1 MLERFDRFT
10 HNIYEI
16 QRCWNK
22 LASEEMDIYGLKGS
36 YHIYL
41 IVMHRFPDGVTA
53 SQLGVLCG
61 RDKADVSRTVAVM
74 ESKGLIKK
82 VSGSGNLYRAKL
94 ILTEQG
100 AELTEIIVKK
110 AQIAETISG
119 CGIDD
124 EQREIFYSVLERIAN
139 NIRELCK
146 TGIPSETAETE
157 TLQTK

>member
-1 MLERFDRFT
+1 
-10 HNIYEI
+10 
-16 QRCWNK
+16 
-22 LASEEMDIYGLKGS
+22 
-36 YHIYL
+36 
-41 IVMHRFPDGVTA
+41 
-53 SQLGVLCG
+53 
-61 RDKADVSRTVAVM
+61 M

-146 TGIPSETAETE
+146 TGIPSEAAETE